1 MVDNIDNLMAQAGF
15 VEAGKT
21 PEQPKEET
29 KVETTTETKTDTQDT
44 KVDAPKEEEK
54 TDVHTNDDK
63 PTETQKELD
72 FNIES
77 FNKAFGRNY
86 KSKDEIQSLF
96 ADKEEFVSLKA
107 KYEELEKQSVEKDSK
122 LKEQFNPMS
131 YFANEQQF
139 KINQILKANP
149 DLNESIINRIVTSNL
164 DEMSELDVLK
174 LNESLTTKGAYDDS
188 LIEDVIKDRYGLD
201 VDKED
206 LDEQGLKKLRVKE
219 FSMKRDAEKA
229 LGEIKKMLDVEI
241 PEFKDP
247 TVLAQER
254 DAESKKKFDE
264 SKAQW
269 SIYTDKF
276 VKELDKLSIEY
287 QTDGKEKSTFDFAY
301 DDDFKAVLKDKL
313 PQIAAQTG
321 RDVNNEQDVAY
332 LTEQIHKDYLWINR
346 SAVIKSAVEDVITKM
361 TKEQFDKFHNTSQP
375 KSTESPQTLTD
386 EQKKN
391 NETLH
396 KMMDD
401 FKVNKK

>member
-1 MVDNIDNLMAQAGF
+1 MADKIDDFMAQAGF

-21 PEQPKEET
+21 TEQPA
-29 KVETTTETKTDTQDT
+29 ETTEVKTEENTQNTT
-44 KVDAPKEEEK
+44 KVDAPKEEVK
-54 TDVHTNDDK
+54 TDVHTNDGK
-63 PTETQKELD
+63 QTETKEVD
-72 FNIES
+72 FTIES
-77 FNKAFGRNY
+77 FNKAFGRDF
-86 KSKDEIQSLF
+86 KSNEEIQSLF

-107 KYEELEKQSVEKDSK
+107 KYEELEKQSVEKDNK

-149 DLNESIINRIVTSNL
+149 DLNESMVNRLVTSNL

-174 LNESLTTKGAYDDS
+174 LNEVLTTRGAYDES
-188 LIEDVIKDRYGLD
+188 LLLDVINDRYGLD

-219 FSMKRDAEKA
+219 YSMKKDAIKA
-229 LGEIKKMLDVEI
+229 REEMKKLLEVEI

-247 TVLAQER
+247 TVLAQEK
-254 DAESKKKFDE
+254 DADAKKKFDE

-287 QTDGKEKSTFDFAY
+287 QTDGKEKSMFDFAY
-301 DDDFKAVLKDKL
+301 DDDFKAVLKEKL
-313 PQIAAQTG
+313 PIIAAQSG
-321 RDVNNEQDVAY
+321 RDVNNEKDVAY

-361 TKEQFDKFHNTSQP
+361 TKEQFDKFHNTSKP
-375 KSTESPQTLTD
+375 KDTEAPQTLTD